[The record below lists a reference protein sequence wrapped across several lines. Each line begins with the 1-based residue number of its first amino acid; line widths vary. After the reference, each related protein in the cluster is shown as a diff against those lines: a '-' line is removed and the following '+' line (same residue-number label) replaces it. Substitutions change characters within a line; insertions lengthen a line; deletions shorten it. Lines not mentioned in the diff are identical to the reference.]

1 MRQGATIAAVGALT
15 GGVATA
21 ALSYRYSKNG
31 VGMVAALVGGTVF
44 SWAIA
49 EEGAN
54 LGLGLYKFNCMD
66 TNLKFLDWWQ
76 QKHPWSLN
84 FSTWPQWQG
93 FEEFENLVWTQTCCH
108 SPKCTSILNVCQV
121 SPLFQKPTQAFAI
134 HMLARGGSVKSTGCL
149 GWLKGRGRRVSWCC
163 SCRGLYIKVALFL
176 AHSNE
181 LLMDT

>member
-1 MRQGATIAAVGALT
+1 VQVRQGATIATVGALT

-76 QKHPWSLN
+76 QKHP
-84 FSTWPQWQG
+84 
-93 FEEFENLVWTQTCCH
+93 
-108 SPKCTSILNVCQV
+108 
-121 SPLFQKPTQAFAI
+121 
-134 HMLARGGSVKSTGCL
+134 
-149 GWLKGRGRRVSWCC
+149 
-163 SCRGLYIKVALFL
+163 
-176 AHSNE
+176 
-181 LLMDT
+181 

>member
-1 MRQGATIAAVGALT
+1 MQVRQGATVAAVGALT

-21 ALSYRYSKNG
+21 ALSYRYSKSG

-76 QKHPWSLN
+76 QKHP
-84 FSTWPQWQG
+84 
-93 FEEFENLVWTQTCCH
+93 
-108 SPKCTSILNVCQV
+108 
-121 SPLFQKPTQAFAI
+121 
-134 HMLARGGSVKSTGCL
+134 
-149 GWLKGRGRRVSWCC
+149 
-163 SCRGLYIKVALFL
+163 
-176 AHSNE
+176 
-181 LLMDT
+181 